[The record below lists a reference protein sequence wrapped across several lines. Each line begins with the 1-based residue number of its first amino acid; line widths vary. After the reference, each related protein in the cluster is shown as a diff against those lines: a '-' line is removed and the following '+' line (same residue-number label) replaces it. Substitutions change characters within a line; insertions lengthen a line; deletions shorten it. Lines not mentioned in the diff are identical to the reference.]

1 MKPLKLSILVTI
13 IVITNNIAF
22 SQTNKYD
29 EAPKSPSF
37 YFGLGT
43 GINVNTGLTGIKLG
57 ARLNESTL
65 VEASAGIGSWGNK
78 FGLGVVLNAKNSA
91 SWCPVIS
98 ISRATGIDKLSTNL
112 EFKNA
117 LGSTNKRDIDVT
129 LNPATLFN
137 ISMQRQWIR
146 PKGNRIVLELGYSIL
161 FAGSEYSVALNQG
174 EKLSDTS
181 EKVMNSLKPGGIM
194 IGFSYNFGIE

>member
-98 ISRATGIDKLSTNL
+98 ISRATGIDKLSANL

-117 LGSTNKRDIDVT
+117 LGATNKRDIDIT

-174 EKLSDTS
+174 EKLSDAS

-194 IGFSYNFGIE
+194 IGFSYNFGIK

>member
-1 MKPLKLSILVTI
+1 MKTIKLCILISI
-13 IVITNNIAF
+13 IVITNNLSF

-29 EAPKSPSF
+29 AAPQSPSF

-57 ARLNESTL
+57 ARLNESIL

-78 FGLGVVLNAKNSA
+78 IGLGIVLNAKNSS
-91 SWCPVIS
+91 SWCPAIS
-98 ISRATGIDKLSTNL
+98 ISRATGIDKFSSNL
-112 EFKNA
+112 ELKNA
-117 LGSTNKRDIDVT
+117 LGATYKKDVDIS

-161 FAGSEYSVALNQG
+161 FAGSEYSVSLNQG
-174 EKLSDTS
+174 EKLSDAS
-181 EKVMNSLKPGGIM
+181 EKVMNALKPGGIM
-194 IGFSYNFGIE
+194 IGFSYNFGIK

>member
-78 FGLGVVLNAKNSA
+78 FGLGVVLNAKNPA

-117 LGSTNKRDIDVT
+117 LGATNKRDIDVT

-174 EKLSDTS
+174 EKLSDAS